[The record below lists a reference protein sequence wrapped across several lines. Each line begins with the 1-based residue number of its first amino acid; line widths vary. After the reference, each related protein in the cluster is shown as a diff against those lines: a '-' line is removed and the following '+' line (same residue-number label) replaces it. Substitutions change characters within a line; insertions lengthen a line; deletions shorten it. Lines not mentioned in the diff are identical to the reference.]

1 MSTALACSYSEI
13 HNSSA
18 SLRTIRS
25 YFTMHSSNSLIHKD
39 LKALL
44 EQNKT
49 FSSQK
54 LNFARCW
61 GHLIKHRVTSNSTD
75 LVRLLQNQIH
85 IFLHSHYLLMYI
97 SRYAP
102 HICICCLYIHIYTH
116 DIIYET
122 SVFHALLMTLCCF
135 ERPQTKLVKEQQVW
149 SITHR
154 IPLTWW

>member
-75 LVRLLQNQIH
+75 LVRLLQNQIR
-85 IFLHSHYLLMYI
+85 IFLYSHYLLMYI

-102 HICICCLYIHIYTH
+102 HICICCLYIHIYTWYH
-116 DIIYET
+116 IWNISISCSVDDLVLFWKTTNKT
-122 SVFHALLMTLCCF
+122 SKRTASLKYH
-135 ERPQTKLVKEQQVW
+135 
-149 SITHR
+149 S
-154 IPLTWW
+154 